1 MLVQSDN
8 SLLAVGLLVAVT
20 HEEVAVPAL
29 KDQLGGGAIKM
40 GQTGLQ
46 Y

>member
-1 MLVQSDN
+1 MQSDD
-8 SLLAVGLLVAVT
+8 SLLTVGLLAAVT

-29 KDQLGGGAIKM
+29 KDQLGGGAIKI